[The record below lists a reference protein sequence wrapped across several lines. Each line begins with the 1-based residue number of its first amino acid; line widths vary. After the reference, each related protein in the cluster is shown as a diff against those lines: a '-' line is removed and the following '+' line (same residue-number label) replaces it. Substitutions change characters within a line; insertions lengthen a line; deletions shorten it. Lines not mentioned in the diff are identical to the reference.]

1 MYTNTTNFEGVRQT
15 NRGKVLTL
23 IHESP
28 GIDRTEIASS
38 VGITNAAITNI
49 VLAYGSIKMAAMFL
63 ASLFWLPMPASP
75 LPIYWVR

>member
-1 MYTNTTNFEGVRQT
+1 MYPNTTNFEGVRQT

-28 GIDRTEIASS
+28 GIDRTEIATS

-49 VLAYGSIKMAAMFL
+49 VS
-63 ASLFWLPMPASP
+63 
-75 LPIYWVR
+75 